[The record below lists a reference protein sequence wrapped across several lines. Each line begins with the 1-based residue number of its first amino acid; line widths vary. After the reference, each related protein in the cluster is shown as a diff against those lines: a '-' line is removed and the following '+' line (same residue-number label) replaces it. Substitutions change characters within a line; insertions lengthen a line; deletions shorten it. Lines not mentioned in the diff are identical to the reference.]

1 VRGCGARSGGERG
14 CGRGDGGRAED
25 RGRLL
30 SSPAM
35 SVFDDPKGWA
45 KAQAQRLKDDPK
57 GWARERG
64 EQLKGMVDV
73 APFSDEAL
81 ERELAA
87 LRARVEGLAGL
98 QADERQQL
106 HDDLIALHDRLSPGG
121 AAASGAK
128 IGLAAAVLPV
138 IGVVTGPLIGAGYGV
153 YRSSRAGPAR
163 DEVQALLR
171 KLARG

>member
-1 VRGCGARSGGERG
+1 
-14 CGRGDGGRAED
+14 
-25 RGRLL
+25 
-30 SSPAM
+30 M

-45 KAQAQRLKDDPK
+45 KAQAQQLRDDPK

-64 EQLKGMVDV
+64 EQLKEMVDV

-87 LRARVEGLAGL
+87 LRGRVEQRAGL
-98 QADERQQL
+98 RPDERQKL
-106 HDDLIALHDRLSPGG
+106 HDDLLDMHNRLSPGG

-138 IGVVTGPLIGAGYGV
+138 IGMISGPLIGAGYGV
-153 YRSSRAGPAR
+153 YRSARAGVAR
-163 DEVQALLR
+163 EEVQAMLR
-171 KLARG
+171 TLARG

>member
-1 VRGCGARSGGERG
+1 MS
-14 CGRGDGGRAED
+14 
-25 RGRLL
+25 LL
-30 SSPAM
+30 
-35 SVFDDPKGWA
+35 DDPKGWA
-45 KAQAQRLKDDPK
+45 KAQAQRLRDDPK

-64 EQLKGMVDV
+64 EQLRDMVDV

-98 QADERQQL
+98 DADARQQL
-106 HDDLIALHDRLSPGG
+106 HEDLLALHNRLSPGG

-138 IGVVTGPLIGAGYGV
+138 IGMITGPLIGGAYGI
-153 YRSSRAGPAR
+153 YRSQRAGAAR
-163 DEVQALLR
+163 EEVDAMLR
-171 KLARG
+171 RLARG

>member
-1 VRGCGARSGGERG
+1 
-14 CGRGDGGRAED
+14 
-25 RGRLL
+25 
-30 SSPAM
+30 M
-35 SVFDDPKGWA
+35 FDDPKEWA
-45 KAQAQRLKDDPK
+45 RTQAQRLRDDPK
-57 GWARERG
+57 GWARERA

-87 LRARVEGLAGL
+87 LRTRTEARGTLKPP
-98 QADERQQL
+98 ERQQL
-106 HDDLIALHDRLSPGG
+106 HDDLLDLHNRLSPGG

-138 IGVVTGPLIGAGYGV
+138 IGMVTGPLIGAGYGV
-153 YRSSRAGPAR
+153 YRSSRASAAR

-171 KLARG
+171 QLASG

>member
-1 VRGCGARSGGERG
+1 
-14 CGRGDGGRAED
+14 
-25 RGRLL
+25 
-30 SSPAM
+30 
-35 SVFDDPKGWA
+35 
-45 KAQAQRLKDDPK
+45 
-57 GWARERG
+57 
-64 EQLKGMVDV
+64 MVDV

-87 LRARVEGLAGL
+87 LRLRVEGVAKLSAE
-98 QADERQQL
+98 QRQQL
-106 HDDLIALHDRLSPGG
+106 HDDLLALHDRLSPGG

-138 IGVVTGPLIGAGYGV
+138 IGVITGPLIGAGYGV
-153 YRSSRAGPAR
+153 YRSTRAGAAR